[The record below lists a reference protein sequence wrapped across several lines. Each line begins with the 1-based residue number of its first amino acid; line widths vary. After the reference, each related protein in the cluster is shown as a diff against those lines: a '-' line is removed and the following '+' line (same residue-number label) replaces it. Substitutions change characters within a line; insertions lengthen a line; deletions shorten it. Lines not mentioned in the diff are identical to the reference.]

1 MDVRKMHII
10 EIRFITGLE
19 TVLFASVC
27 MHFQAQKFYG
37 LGQ

>member
-1 MDVRKMHII
+1 MDVYKMHII

-27 MHFQAQKFYG
+27 MLF
-37 LGQ
+37 